1 MKCMGCGGEYQLTDE
16 RCPFCGRLLVETA
29 DHRAQKVNYEERS
42 ELSKDAAKKVHSG
55 NIPLVISAVV
65 MVLLIVGICVSLY
78 VKDNAYSFRDDA
90 KRKESVEKYDEYF
103 PEIKEYLDAGD
114 YTGFMAFMNYHYI
127 ASYEEPYKDLKLLH
141 EVASDYCSLVSCVEI
156 VSLHGEDARWY
167 RPESDISSCSRAIDR
182 FYKEFENK
190 CEDIDADSYKEYMYD
205 MKDKA
210 DIILKIYLGF
220 DDAKR
225 EKFLAGSTNEQD
237 AYVEEVILGE

>member
-141 EVASDYCSLVSCVEI
+141 EVASDYRGGGKMVQTAE
-156 VSLHGEDARWY
+156 
-167 RPESDISSCSRAIDR
+167 
-182 FYKEFENK
+182 
-190 CEDIDADSYKEYMYD
+190 
-205 MKDKA
+205 
-210 DIILKIYLGF
+210 
-220 DDAKR
+220 
-225 EKFLAGSTNEQD
+225 
-237 AYVEEVILGE
+237 